1 MYNQLNTDFQYD
13 FTLFG
18 LDSKSKEYKLAWV
31 LNQSCYCHFV
41 KLPDITLNSNAGSEA
56 LFSHFYFQKGGQIW
70 RLLKNQAWLEKEKS
84 TFLLPEL
91 HQWNFLLWLHDP
103 GAHICLDQLQQSLK
117 TIPDINSF
125 SQISVDLLPN
135 KDNLLF

>member
-1 MYNQLNTDFQYD
+1 MYTHLDTDFQYD

-18 LDSKSKEYKLAWV
+18 LGSESKEYKLAWA
-31 LNQSCYCHFV
+31 LNQSCYCHF
-41 KLPDITLNSNAGSEA
+41 KKQPDITLNTDLDSEA
-56 LFSHFYFQKGGQIW
+56 LFSHFCFQKGRQIW
-70 RLLKNQAWLEKEKS
+70 RLLKNLAWIEREEN

-91 HQWNFLLWLHDP
+91 NQWEFLLLLHDP
-103 GAHICLDQLQQSLK
+103 GAHICLDLLHQSLK
-117 TIPDINSF
+117 SIPDINSF